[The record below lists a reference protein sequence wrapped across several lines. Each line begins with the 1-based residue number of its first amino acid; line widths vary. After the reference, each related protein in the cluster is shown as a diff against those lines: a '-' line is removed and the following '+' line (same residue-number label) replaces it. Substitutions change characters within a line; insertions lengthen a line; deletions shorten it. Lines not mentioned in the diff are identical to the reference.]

1 MPVGIITNVAAV
13 VIGGILGCLLGGR
26 VTERR
31 ELRTEAEALTLLTET
46 FGIAVPASFH
56 RFLYRP

>member
-26 VTERR
+26 VTER
-31 ELRTEAEALTLLTET
+31 
-46 FGIAVPASFH
+46 
-56 RFLYRP
+56 